1 MKITSTAIMFCC
13 YLSVLLVTK
22 SVADSDPTTFR
33 EPDAPMSDEA
43 VFDLSNIALG
53 NAESVRILEFNNKI
67 ASQLFNEDGS

>member
-53 NAESVRILEFNNKI
+53 NAESVRIYNI
-67 ASQLFNEDGS
+67 YIRIQ